1 MKKHKK
7 LIHRSLKV
15 SAIAISL
22 VCLAACGGSA
32 PFIIPI
38 KSSIIYTKD
47 ELIDQYWEHKD
58 KLNEVAEI
66 VLASDSLLQEIIDN
80 KDLER
85 DVWSSSQKK
94 HFSEDDWEKIVDLYE
109 NIRPYTI
116 ERERFGAI
124 GIYFNLLKAD
134 NNYVS
139 YSLHYFRDEETLEYY
154 QKNRWKKEFEHLDGY
169 WYISS
174 LIMPR

>member
-94 HFSEDDWEKIVDLYE
+94 HFSEDDWDKIVDLYE
-109 NIRPYTI
+109 KIRPVTI
-116 ERERFGAI
+116 ERRRNGAVYIDFNRREIDTTYIDTSLYYFGSAET
-124 GIYFNLLKAD
+124 AD
-134 NNYVS
+134 AYRTNI
-139 YSLHYFRDEETLEYY
+139 HETLE
-154 QKNRWKKEFEHLDGY
+154 HLEGY
-169 WYISS
+169 WYI
-174 LIMPR
+174 REWVFTR